1 MNWQITFFKRTSYFK
16 LRNRYPD
23 HGLVNIHSSFSTT
36 QDLTSTSLSDDCLP
50 HHQAA
55 NSNTTAPQAK
65 AANIFI
71 NFKHLHLHFLVPSQ
85 QYCQKVLLIEPTPT
99 IVSLLQML
107 SSKIGWRH
115 STIQHEHYRRLSNDP
130 TGTQISRTPVVIV
143 HAIDNDAAAGTRID
157 KLSPAKIDAVMR
169 RTRFIRWKIH

>member
-16 LRNRYPD
+16 LRNLHPD

-36 QDLTSTSLSDDCLP
+36 QDLASTPLSDDCLT

-99 IVSLLQML
+99 IVSLLQMF
-107 SSKIGWRH
+107 SWKIAWRH
-115 STIQHEHYRRLSNDP
+115 SIIQHEHYRRLPDDSS
-130 TGTQISRTPVVIV
+130 GTKISWTPIVVV
-143 HAIDNDAAAGTRID
+143 QAVNNYTATGTRID

-169 RTRFIRWKIH
+169 RTWFIRWKIH